1 MSWRHPGSHP
11 NQGRARRDS
20 ARISDEDGFTLIEL
34 LVAVAILALLLTLTS
49 LSFSSTFRILEAVEE
64 DQGRAHQARLC
75 LSRMA
80 DELMMARMKA
90 SSSWIGRNGDQND
103 QPADIL
109 AFVSSSHVRT
119 RADAP
124 QAGLT
129 RVLYA
134 REGTRLLRLATSSN
148 LKGPP
153 LPAIEQMEMAQG
165 VTGFNLRYY
174 DRTLRTWV
182 DEWDGRIR
190 GEVPT
195 AVMIELTLSN
205 ARNETRTFTQWV
217 MILVQAS

>member
-1 MSWRHPGSHP
+1 MSWQNHGNYSS
-11 NQGRARRDS
+11 QDCAWRRGPHS
-20 ARISDEDGFTLIEL
+20 TDEGGFTLIEL

-64 DQGRAHQARLC
+64 DRGRAHQARLC

-80 DELMMARMKA
+80 DELMMARKEA
-90 SSSWIGRNGDQND
+90 GTSWIGRSEDQNG
-103 QPADIL
+103 QPADML
-109 AFVSSSHVRT
+109 VFVSSSYVRT

-129 RVLYA
+129 HVLYA
-134 REGTRLLRLATSSN
+134 REGTRLLRLATGSN
-148 LKGPP
+148 LNGPSG
-153 LPAIEQMEMAQG
+153 PAIEQMEMAQG
-165 VTGFNLRYY
+165 VAGFNLRYY
-174 DRTLRTWV
+174 DRTLGTWV

-195 AVMIELTLSN
+195 AVMMELTLSN

-217 MILVQAS
+217 TILVQA